1 MNFVFRPISPR
12 LALLEF
18 LEEECETR
26 KCTIIYATH
35 IFDGIEPWITHYAYV
50 ENGKLCR
57 GGHVAHFEEM
67 KTRKLLFVIEE
78 WLRRAREERRERG
91 EKNPD
96 YRVKPSV
103 TKMNL
108 AFGNRHMAFY
118 R

>member
-1 MNFVFRPISPR
+1 MPNVFASR

-57 GGHVAHFEEM
+57 GGHVDYFEEI
-67 KTRKLLFVIEE
+67 KERKLLFVIED
-78 WLRRAREERRERG
+78 WLRRAREERRKRG